1 MKLADDEVRRYHAE
15 GILTVPGFLAQEWID
30 AFRAESDRATSAST
44 AANFDAARV
53 EMEPNQEP
61 DGNRVR
67 RIYEPCEYY
76 PVFRDYS
83 ESPDILDAVE
93 QLIGANLLLHY
104 SKLNMKPAELGSV
117 VDWHQDVAYY
127 PLTNHDTLAVLLY
140 LDDANE
146 ENGCLRVLPGRH
158 RADPMDHTAE
168 GVFQGRITEPID
180 ESEPRNL
187 PGNGRYGNLPA
198 RDDTPCLGAEP
209 LRQTAPHA
217 HHQLSGGR
225 LLSGA
230 YRQPDQRNRGVHAPG
245 QRQSRRRS
253 PLHLHAFPDPGLRS
267 QGGLALRAP
276 GDVARRPPHGLDAAM
291 PDRSPDMRRQRIS
304 A

>member
-140 LDDANE
+140 LDDTNE

-187 PGNGRYGNLPA
+187 PGKAG
-198 RDDTPCLGAEP
+198 
-209 LRQTAPHA
+209 TAIFQHGMTPHA
-217 HHQLSGGR
+217 SVQNRSGRPRRTLIISYRAADCFPVHIDNRTNETEAFTR
-225 LLSGA
+225 LVRGSRADEARFTFTRFPIPA
-230 YRQPDQRNRGVHAPG
+230 YAAKEASLYALQEMSRDNRLTAWT
-245 QRQSRRRS
+245 
-253 PLHLHAFPDPGLRS
+253 
-267 QGGLALRAP
+267 
-276 GDVARRPPHGLDAAM
+276 PPFRTDH
-291 PDRSPDMRRQRIS
+291 RT
-304 A
+304 

>member
-1 MKLADDEVRRYHAE
+1 MKLTDDEVRHYHCE
-15 GILTVPGFLAQEWID
+15 GILTVPGFLPQEWID
-30 AFRAESDRATSAST
+30 VFRAKSDRITSAST
-44 AANFDAARV
+44 VENFDAARV
-53 EMEPNQEP
+53 EMEPDQEP

-140 LDDANE
+140 LDDADE

-158 RADPMDHTAE
+158 RADLMDHTAE

-187 PGNGRYGNLPA
+187 PGKAG
-198 RDDTPCLGAEP
+198 
-209 LRQTAPHA
+209 TAIFQHGMTPHA
-217 HHQLSGGR
+217 SVQNYSGRPRRTLIISYRAADCFSVHIDNRTNETEAFTR
-225 LLSGA
+225 LVRG
-230 YRQPDQRNRGVHAPG
+230 NRADEARYTFTRFPIPVYAAKEASLYTL
-245 QRQSRRRS
+245 QEMSRDNR
-253 PLHLHAFPDPGLRS
+253 LTAWT
-267 QGGLALRAP
+267 
-276 GDVARRPPHGLDAAM
+276 PPHRTDH
-291 PDRSPDMRRQRIS
+291 RT
-304 A
+304 